1 MKKLCSFLL
10 ILFCAAFTMLIFAG
24 CSSDDA
30 SVPLAPA
37 NGSAS
42 SIENVHG
49 LVLSRDG
56 REVAFVEEVKID
68 GFVTVPMGRNSE
80 VFEVEFMD
88 ENWEIINVDEKYYSL
103 AWKHED
109 SGIATFDKP
118 DSLNEWQ
125 FHIHGKK
132 PGSSAFKLHLENSKG
147 IEYSSPP
154 IRLEVR

>member
-1 MKKLCSFLL
+1 MKKPNSFLL
-10 ILFCAAFTMLIFAG
+10 VSFCATAALLIFAG

-30 SVPLAPA
+30 GVPLAPA
-37 NGSAS
+37 NGSTG

-49 LVLSRDG
+49 LILSRDG

-80 VFEVEFMD
+80 VLEVEFMN
-88 ENWEIINVDEKYYSL
+88 ENWEIINVDAKYYSL
-103 AWKHED
+103 AWKPDD

-118 DSLNEWQ
+118 DSLNAWQ

-132 PGSSAFKLHLENSKG
+132 PGSSAFNLHLENSKG